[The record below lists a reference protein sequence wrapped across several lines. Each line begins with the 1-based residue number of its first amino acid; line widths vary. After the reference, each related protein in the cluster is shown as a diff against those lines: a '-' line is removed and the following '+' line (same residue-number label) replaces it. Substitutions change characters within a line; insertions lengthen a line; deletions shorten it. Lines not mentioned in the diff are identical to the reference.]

1 VNCYT
6 LFSDHYYVGNRLR
19 DRKLISALYYL
30 MRNHWVR
37 FWTNRMEGCLGEELR
52 PFGVLDVPTILKEC
66 EAFIHHDIDPVLA
79 TFTTRVRRFAAQG
92 ICGICNLFVLNCMLG
107 NVMVPIFKNA
117 LRGYEHLPVLN
128 AAHDGQKETN
138 MLTRIE
144 AFMHQARLYEERYP
158 GGKVS

>member
-1 VNCYT
+1 
-6 LFSDHYYVGNRLR
+6 
-19 DRKLISALYYL
+19 
-30 MRNHWVR
+30 MRNQWVR

-128 AAHDGQKETN
+128 AAYDGQKETN

-144 AFMHQARLYEERYP
+144 AFMHQARLYEERHRR
-158 GGKVS
+158 GQSELKGLKLMIDD